1 MSEQEQPPKP
11 EILIDDDWK
20 SQAQAEKQKMA
31 EAEAEAAK
39 GESEVP
45 GGAPGTKGLP
55 PADFSSLVGM
65 LVTQAIM
72 YLGGVADKESGG
84 VVFDPDLG
92 RFYIDLLGVVEEKT
106 KGNISDDE
114 AKDISAAMNELRM
127 RFVELSR
134 MMAQQVAAGGAPA
147 PADSSMPNPP
157 LT

>member
-1 MSEQEQPPKP
+1 MSDHEKPPKP

-39 GESEVP
+39 AKSDAP
-45 GGAPGTKGLP
+45 DGAPGASGLP
-55 PADFSSLVGM
+55 PADFSALVGM

-84 VVFDPDLG
+84 VVFEPELG
-92 RFYIDLLGVVEEKT
+92 RFYIDLLAVVEEKT
-106 KGNISDDE
+106 KGNISDEE
-114 AKDISAAMNELRM
+114 AKDVSAALNELRM

-134 MMAQQVAAGGAPA
+134 MMAQQIASGAAPA
-147 PADSSMPNPP
+147 PADSSTPQSPS
-157 LT
+157 L